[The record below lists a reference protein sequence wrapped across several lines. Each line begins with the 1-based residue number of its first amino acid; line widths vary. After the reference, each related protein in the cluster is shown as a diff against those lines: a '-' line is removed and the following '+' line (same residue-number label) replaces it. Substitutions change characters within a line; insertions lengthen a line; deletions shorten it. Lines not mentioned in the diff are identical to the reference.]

1 MPSTATSVADVDA
14 VAAIVDP
21 VLRNL
26 RITVSYGSLANAF
39 ATRVPGGANW
49 CTFATWASKQ
59 AGCTIRR
66 EDVARTVERH
76 FRSRL
81 EKRALGRQL
90 VRIPG
95 LSVDTLTRLIGQVSL
110 ALPGIERASDAVA
123 RGNRKVFEEIGRY
136 FAEVLER
143 LARGPDA
150 FGAVAAGFRAGA
162 PPEGQDLL
170 KRAFLNYELAL
181 TAADPVARAQTA
193 LLANIQIGLHEQTR
207 LQPEIRE
214 AMDASLLDVAEVRRA
229 IVDRLAALVPEPLR
243 AGVLKDAI
251 NALVDDLAQELRSA
265 VRVVTTE
272 LMMTIGLPRGRT
284 LRLGS
289 DVTQRFPATLKALTN
304 LELVSLV
311 GTFDPTPNSTKGS
324 GAVDWAVLE
333 QRMRFIADFFR
344 SSHDDDS
351 LHEAPFP
358 RATLE
363 TIASGGRPDLTGVA

>member
-1 MPSTATSVADVDA
+1 MLSTATSVADVDT
-14 VAAIVDP
+14 VAAIADP

-66 EDVARTVERH
+66 EDVARAVERH
-76 FRSRL
+76 FKSRL

-95 LSVDTLTRLIGQVSL
+95 LSVDVLTRLIGQVSL
-110 ALPGIERASDAVA
+110 ALPGIDRASDAVA

-136 FAEVLER
+136 FAEVLEG
-143 LARGPDA
+143 LVRGPDA
-150 FGAVAAGFRAGA
+150 FGAVAARFRDGA

-170 KRAFLNYELAL
+170 KRAFLNYEQAL
-181 TAADPVARAQTA
+181 SASDPMVRAQTA

-207 LQPEIRE
+207 LQPEIRQ

-229 IVDRLAALVPEPLR
+229 ILDRLAALVPEPLR

-265 VRVVTTE
+265 VRVVMTE

-311 GTFDPTPNSTKGS
+311 GTFDPTLNSTQGS

-358 RATLE
+358 RAALE